1 MDYFGLF
8 LPFHL
13 LLLLLPFLVLLE
25 VELIDT
31 IEGIIY
37 VSSTVLALLL
47 LALSISAYRNTGIKK
62 IKYAIG
68 TFALFAAYLFYEYLE
83 GVFEFLEADYSDIIL
98 ASVTF
103 GVLILFFLAIIRKN

>member
-8 LPFHL
+8 LPFHHHL
-13 LLLLLPFLVLLE
+13 VLSFLVLLE
-25 VELIDT
+25 VKLIDT

-37 VSSTVLALLL
+37 LSSTVLALLL

-68 TFALFAAYLFYEYLE
+68 AFALFAAYLFYEYME
-83 GVFEFLEADYSDIIL
+83 GVFKFLEGTYSDL
-98 ASVTF
+98 VVPSVTF
-103 GVLILFFLAIIRKN
+103 GILILFFLAIIRKN

>member
-1 MDYFGLF
+1 MDYFGTF
-8 LPFHL
+8 VL
-13 LLLLLPFLVLLE
+13 LLLK

-37 VSSTVLALLL
+37 FSATVLALLL

-62 IKYAIG
+62 IKYAIAA
-68 TFALFAAYLFYEYLE
+68 FALFAAFLFYEYLE
-83 GVFEFLEADYSDIIL
+83 DIFKFLRTVFSDLIF
-98 ASVTF
+98 ASVIF

>member
-8 LPFHL
+8 LPLHHHL
-13 LLLLLPFLVLLE
+13 LVLLE

-37 VSSTVLALLL
+37 LSSTVLALLL

-68 TFALFAAYLFYEYLE
+68 AFALFATYLFYEYMESVLK
-83 GVFEFLEADYSDIIL
+83 FLEAVYIDIIL

>member
-8 LPFHL
+8 LPLHHH
-13 LLLLLPFLVLLE
+13 LLLPFLVLLE
-25 VELIDT
+25 VKLIDT

-37 VSSTVLALLL
+37 LSSTVLALLL

-83 GVFEFLEADYSDIIL
+83 GVFEFLEADYSDIIYSPMLVL
-98 ASVTF
+98 AQFDHV
-103 GVLILFFLAIIRKN
+103 G